1 MAGRNCSGL
10 CSFETEFL
18 IATAMVVDP
27 VVGLVVV
34 GLGIVGR
41 VYPRD
46 SLTPPT
52 YLRLASVRRCL

>member
-1 MAGRNCSGL
+1 M
-10 CSFETEFL
+10 
-18 IATAMVVDP
+18 IATAMVVD
-27 VVGLVVV
+27 LVVCLVAV
-34 GLGIVGR
+34 GHWVVGR